1 MLVCWLVPLKLFGK
15 EIVEFSHT
23 VMSCGL
29 AAVSQI
35 FADGEVGLIG
45 IDIDGVT
52 VEVAISK
59 EDYLSAYL
67 NLPALKF

>member
-1 MLVCWLVPLKLFGK
+1 
-15 EIVEFSHT
+15 
-23 VMSCGL
+23 MSCGL
-29 AAVSQI
+29 TAVRQI

-45 IDIDGVT
+45 IDVDGIT

-59 EDYLSAYL
+59 EDYFSASL